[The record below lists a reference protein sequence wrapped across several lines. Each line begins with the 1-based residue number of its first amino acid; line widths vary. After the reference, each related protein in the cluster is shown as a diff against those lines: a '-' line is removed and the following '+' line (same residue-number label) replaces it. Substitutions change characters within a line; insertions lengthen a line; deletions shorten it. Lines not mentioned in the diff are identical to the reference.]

1 MIAERNVSTERS
13 KLLVGGKLRAILS
26 KIYVIK
32 NKWSN
37 ESVRRGMC
45 TE

>member
-1 MIAERNVSTERS
+1 MIEERNVSERS

-26 KIYVIK
+26 KRYVTK
-32 NKWSN
+32 NKCRN
-37 ESVRRGMC
+37 ESVRKGMC